1 MDVIKARDQGQI
13 SKKNIL
19 KMDSKRNERI
29 CKLLRNSNVLPIRY
43 LVTLPEQINDC
54 TLSVKDLRKLP
65 LPEQP
70 KMAPSG
76 LEREETED

>member
-1 MDVIKARDQGQI
+1 
-13 SKKNIL
+13 
-19 KMDSKRNERI
+19 MDSKRNERI
-29 CKLLRNSNVLPIRY
+29 RKLLRNSDVLPINY

-54 TLSVKDLRKLP
+54 TLSVKDRRKLP
-65 LPEQP
+65 LPEQT